1 MVWSVRQ
8 VKKSQLIGLVQ
19 FNGIGVEYRDV
30 IGDCERGDH
39 LNRWGGVGFDAV
51 GIGPKLV
58 IVKDNNKMVR
68 SARQ

>member
-1 MVWSVRQ
+1 MSSMEMIMVWSVRQ

-39 LNRWGGVGFDAV
+39 LNRWGGVECSWNW
-51 GIGPKLV
+51 PKAGYSQ
-58 IVKDNNKMVR
+58 R
-68 SARQ
+68 